1 MKQFAVIGNP
11 IAHSKSP
18 LIHQTFAK
26 QLNIEL
32 SYELLES
39 APDKFKQTV
48 DNFFANGGT
57 GLNVTTP
64 FKNDAYL
71 YASQVSSHSKIAEAA
86 NTLYIDG
93 DTFKADTTDGVGLVT
108 DLKFNNV
115 DLKDKRILVLGAGGA
130 AKGAILALVEQNPK
144 QIVIANRTKQKA
156 EQIVSA
162 INSSKLLASGL
173 EKIDGVFDV
182 VINSTSCSITDDV
195 PEMDVSCFNK
205 ISVCYDMSYKPYQT
219 SFNKF
224 VLDNSHPDVKAID
237 GLGMLVE
244 QAAESFLIWH
254 GIRPDTSQ
262 IRTLLRK
269 GG

>member
-11 IAHSKSP
+11 IDHSKSP

-32 SYELLES
+32 SYTLLES
-39 APDKFKQTV
+39 QPDQFKQTV
-48 DNFFANGGT
+48 DKFFEEGGT

-64 FKNDAYL
+64 FKNDAYK
-71 YASQVSSHSKIAEAA
+71 YANQTSAQAKIAEAA
-86 NTLYIDG
+86 NTLYIDNNLY
-93 DTFKADTTDGVGLVT
+93 KADTTDGAGLVT

-115 DLKDKRILVLGAGGA
+115 SLKNKKILVLGAGGA
-130 AKGAILALVEQNPK
+130 AKGAILALIEESPQS
-144 QIVIANRTKQKA
+144 IVIANRTKAKA
-156 EQIVSA
+156 DNIVSA
-162 INSSKLLASGL
+162 IKASNVYASGL
-173 EKIDGVFDV
+173 DNIEGEFDI

-224 VLDNSHPDVKAID
+224 VLNNSNSDVKAID

-254 GIRPDTSQ
+254 GVRPDTSQ
-262 IRTLLRK
+262 IRNLLRK
-269 GG
+269 S

>member
-1 MKQFAVIGNP
+1 MKQFAVIGHP

-32 SYELLES
+32 SYTLLES
-39 APDKFKQTV
+39 QPDQFKQTV
-48 DNFFANGGT
+48 DKFFAEGGT

-64 FKNDAYL
+64 FKNDAYK
-71 YASQVSSHSKIAEAA
+71 YANQTSAQSKIAEAA
-86 NTLYIDG
+86 NTLYIDNNLY
-93 DTFKADTTDGVGLVT
+93 KADTTDGAGLVT

-115 DLKDKRILVLGAGGA
+115 SLKNKKILVLGAGGA
-130 AKGAILALVEQNPK
+130 AKGAILALIEESPQS
-144 QIVIANRTKQKA
+144 IVIANRTKAKA
-156 EQIVSA
+156 DNIVSA
-162 INSSKLLASGL
+162 IKASNVYASGL
-173 EKIDGVFDV
+173 DNIEGEFDI

-224 VLDNSHPDVKAID
+224 VLNNSNSDVKAID

-254 GIRPDTSQ
+254 GVRPDTSQ
-262 IRTLLRK
+262 IRNLLRK
-269 GG
+269 S

>member
-18 LIHQTFAK
+18 FIHKTFAK
-26 QLNIEL
+26 QLHIEL

-39 APDKFKQTV
+39 EPDNFKQTV
-48 DNFFANGGT
+48 DAFFANGGT

-71 YASQVSSHSKIAEAA
+71 YAKEVSSQSKVAEAA
-86 NTLYIDG
+86 NTLYID
-93 DTFKADTTDGVGLVT
+93 DNIYKADTTDGAGLVT
-108 DLKFNNV
+108 DLQFNNV
-115 DLKDKRILVLGAGGA
+115 SLNNKKILVLGAGGA
-130 AKGAILALVEQNPK
+130 AKGAILALIEQSPHS
-144 QIVIANRTKQKA
+144 IVIANRTKAKA
-156 EQIVSA
+156 DNIVSA
-162 INSSKLLASGL
+162 IKATNVYASGL
-173 EKIDGVFDV
+173 ENIQGEFDI

-195 PEMDVSCFNK
+195 PEMDTSCFNK

-224 VLDNSHPDVKAID
+224 VLENSHPDVRAID

-262 IRTLLRK
+262 IRRLLREY
-269 GG
+269 